1 MNLPHDKF
9 CVLPWVSLE
18 ASPIG
23 TVRPCCLADDELVDD
38 NGEKFSLL
46 TADFASIQ
54 NSQAMTQL
62 RQEFLDGKK
71 PQTCRKC
78 WMEERSGRTSKR
90 MHTLDRMKHMG
101 ISGEWSRDTKPLM
114 FLDLKLGNICNLKCR
129 ICGSWSSSQF
139 ATEELADMPPDL
151 DKKKSFPY
159 QMLRAGAWPRENQS
173 FWQQIDS
180 VLNDIRYI
188 EFTGGEPF
196 MIDQHFDMLQGIVNR
211 GIAHQVEIH
220 YNTNGTQWP
229 ERGPDIWRHFKT
241 VEVAFSIDDVGK
253 RFEYQR
259 TNADWAVVLDTI
271 TSFQYLKTQ
280 MPNLRL
286 QCCSTVN
293 VFNVRYIDQLAN
305 WIALQRFDFM
315 YWNIMHDAWYF
326 SIATLPDSA
335 KIVIAEHLR
344 SADVPPQYREEFDR
358 IIDFMNNGASTDG
371 FMTRM
376 KIQDLDRKREQNLR
390 TVAPEM
396 ADILHYNYEQ
406 A

>member
-1 MNLPHDKF
+1 MNIPHPKF

-23 TVRPCCLADDELVDD
+23 TVRPCCLADDELVDN

-46 TADFASIQ
+46 TANFADIQ
-54 NSQAMTQL
+54 NSNSMQKL
-62 RQEFLDGKK
+62 REEFLEGKK

-78 WMEERSGRTSKR
+78 WNEENAGRTSKR

-101 ISGEWSRDTKPLM
+101 ISDDWTADAKPLM

-139 ATEELADMPPDL
+139 ATEEIADMHPDQ
-151 DKKKSFPY
+151 DRKKSHAY
-159 QMLRAGAWPRENQS
+159 TMLRAGAWPRENQQ
-173 FWQQIDS
+173 FWQQIDQC
-180 VLNDIRYI
+180 LNDIRYI

-196 MIDQHFDMLQGIVNR
+196 MIDQHFDMLQGIVDR

-241 VEVAFSIDDVGK
+241 VEVAFSIDDVGT

-271 TSFQYLKTQ
+271 TSFQYLRDQ
-280 MPNLRL
+280 LPNLRL

-293 VFNVRYIDQLAN
+293 VFNVRYIDELAQ
-305 WIALQRFDFM
+305 WIALQRFDFV
-315 YWNIMHDAWYF
+315 YWNMMHDAWYF
-326 SIATLPDSA
+326 SIAALPESA
-335 KIVIAEHLR
+335 KADVTDHLR
-344 SADVPPQYREEFDR
+344 RATVPFKYRKEFDR

-371 FMTRM
+371 FMTCM
-376 KIQDLDRKREQNLR
+376 KIRDLDRKRQQNLR
-390 TVAPEM
+390 EVAPEL
-396 ADILHYNYEQ
+396 AEILNYDYDQ